1 MKKKYPALKKHICRF
16 NDGDCICECFDKG
29 YKKAKADIIKQ
40 KEEIIEDLVSEFQM
54 EGDYGKL
61 TPFQQTVNTYIKNR
75 GEEIINLIKEI

>member
-40 KEEIIEDLVSEFQM
+40 IQKD
-54 EGDYGKL
+54 
-61 TPFQQTVNTYIKNR
+61 
-75 GEEIINLIKEI
+75 INLLGINNDVWEDNYKQVLKRNNGRAG